1 MFRRRRAC
9 LAVLLLALLTATA
22 AGCGDA
28 GDLRSA
34 GATPTAISPARLW
47 PTMRPAASPAWPYDE
62 VQIETVKGVTAPRD
76 DVRKVDPVA
85 VVRAEVAAHPDD
97 YTAAKAPYRET
108 AARLADCGTGGTGGT
123 GSGRNGGRGAR
134 CPVMKP
140 YFRDLTGDGRE
151 DMTLGFRLYPTN
163 QTAVRVYTF
172 ERHRLVQ
179 VFANDDAVIGV
190 ELAGRAVIIRSPAG
204 IAGYEYRTT
213 WSWDADQRAMVF
225 SRDEFLR
232 TAPHRPTRARTP
244 AATASPSPVPR
255 PSPTTTPAPAP
266 SASGR

>member
-1 MFRRRRAC
+1 MFRRRRPT
-9 LAVLLLALLTATA
+9 LAVLLVALLTATA

-62 VQIETVKGVTAPRD
+62 VQSETAKGVTAPGD
-76 DVRKVDPVA
+76 DVRKLDPVA

-97 YTAAKAPYRET
+97 YTAVKAPYRET
-108 AARLADCGTGGTGGT
+108 AARLADCGTGGTSSTGGGGT
-123 GSGRNGGRGAR
+123 GSAAGTGGTGSAAGTGGTGSTAGDRGAR

-213 WSWDADQRAMVF
+213 WSWDPDQRAMVF

-232 TAPHRPTRARTP
+232 TAPHRPTHART
-244 AATASPSPVPR
+244 
-255 PSPTTTPAPAP
+255 
-266 SASGR
+266 